1 MALAHE
7 TGRRLAA
14 VSLALT
20 LVGGLPAF
28 ADEAD
33 AEAKLAARLPNPW
46 VAGMLSLLMPGLGQ
60 FYAGERERALLI
72 VGGGVALLTGTL
84 VMAQVAAP
92 EPAGAAPTK
101 PRAPLDAAAFVLNM
115 ALPTYWA
122 WNIGDAV
129 RLCLPASDAASSPAP
144 QVPPQGLPEG
154 PPPPMPI

>member
-1 MALAHE
+1 M
-7 TGRRLAA
+7 A

-33 AEAKLAARLPNPW
+33 AEAKLAARLPSPW

-60 FYAGERERALLI
+60 FYAGERQRALII

-92 EPAGAAPTK
+92 EPAGATPTK
-101 PRAPLDAAAFVLNM
+101 PRAPLDAVAFVFNM

-129 RLCLPASDAASSPAP
+129 RLCLPAGASDSAASP
-144 QVPPQGLPEG
+144 QIPGQGLPPGE
-154 PPPPMPI
+154 PPVTSPSIF